1 MEYRL
6 VQEIPE
12 MEEILALQRANLKQ
26 NLDEATKE
34 SQGFVTLQHDL
45 SLLQK
50 MHAVMPSV
58 IAREKDQLAGY
69 ALSLSME
76 CMDLFPELSGMH
88 SQLPD
93 MRFKGHLMA
102 NKRYYYMGQIC
113 VAEAFRGQGIF
124 QGLYQAH
131 ASFFSNQFDC
141 MITEVSPL
149 NKRSMA
155 AHLKMG
161 FDIIHEYEDESGEWR
176 VIAWDLS

>member
-6 VQEIPE
+6 VQKIPE
-12 MEEILALQRANLKQ
+12 MEEILTLQRANLKQ
-26 NLDEATKE
+26 NLDDLTKE
-34 SQGFVTLQHDL
+34 SQGFVTLQHDIK
-45 SLLQK
+45 LLQQ

-69 ALSLSME
+69 ALSLSID
-76 CMDLFPELSGMH
+76 CMGLFPELSGMY
-88 SQLPD
+88 SQLPA
-93 MRFKGHLMA
+93 MRFKGHPMA

-113 VAEAFRGQGIF
+113 VAEAFRGKGIF

-131 ASFFSNQFDC
+131 ARFFGNRFDC
-141 MITEVSPL
+141 MVTEVSPL

-161 FDIIHEYEDESGEWR
+161 FDIIHEYEDESGEWC
-176 VIAWDLS
+176 VIAWDWS